1 VAAALGHA
9 VDRIWIGIVGA
20 RVDLEAVAPALAI
33 LPRARTQVAQHSLAL
48 ANLELGDLAKFRG
61 VALASAAGEIIQDAA
76 ARAVDGIGA
85 AGLHQAQFV
94 ERLMRQEWRAGGG
107 FRRSACDC
115 KNGQRS
121 KRSPEQSIH
130 ETYLWM
136 TKICQINDGP
146 IASQLGPLH

>member
-1 VAAALGHA
+1 GRKHRRAVKGEGLGFRLFQLDGDVVAAALGHA
-9 VDRIWIGIVGA
+9 VDRIWTGIVGA

-85 AGLHQAQFV
+85 A
-94 ERLMRQEWRAGGG
+94 
-107 FRRSACDC
+107 
-115 KNGQRS
+115 
-121 KRSPEQSIH
+121 
-130 ETYLWM
+130 
-136 TKICQINDGP
+136 
-146 IASQLGPLH
+146 

>member
-1 VAAALGHA
+1 
-9 VDRIWIGIVGA
+9 
-20 RVDLEAVAPALAI
+20 
-33 LPRARTQVAQHSLAL
+33 
-48 ANLELGDLAKFRG
+48 
-61 VALASAAGEIIQDAA
+61 ALASAAGEIIQDAA

-136 TKICQINDGP
+136 AKICQINDGP
-146 IASQLGPLH
+146 IASQLGPLHRKVRISPDERAFTRNVRLACMSRHDARRSGLNKKSSGSTCRG